1 MIASPR
7 TSVACRTRTPSQG
20 SNFFGAHRAHKNCQ
34 VEKGNWMP
42 ERYTSEK
49 RPYVQIKCQKI
60 WEKCFETRSH
70 RIYQFHVI
78 ALYCVGQS
86 QSGTNVV
93 ALALWPKGG
102 NRTLDRWV
110 RNLER
115 TSQDTHKLRDSF
127 KLKKSGWLIAACC
140 CARQIAHRHDMC
152 FLCIW
157 LCAAM

>member
-7 TSVACRTRTPSQG
+7 TSLWLAGPEPHRKAA
-20 SNFFGAHRAHKNCQ
+20 NFFGAHRAHKNCQ
-34 VEKGNWMP
+34 VEKGKI
-42 ERYTSEK
+42 ECLKDIRLKK
-49 RPYVQIKCQKI
+49 RPYIQIKMSKI
-60 WEKCFETRSH
+60 CEKHVLNETRSH

-127 KLKKSGWLIAACC
+127 KLKK
-140 CARQIAHRHDMC
+140 
-152 FLCIW
+152 IW
-157 LCAAM
+157 MANSCVLLR